1 MASLGDAG
9 VQRPARRAR
18 SFVSFGRT
26 GLPSRGF
33 DSSPVVDLLS
43 SAARAL
49 QPSAVLCSARHGACS
64 VADPAR
70 RELGTVGHSGFE
82 PRTVCC
88 SSYALPSVDPM
99 TRARVFVPKMPTK
112 AVRPPRQS
120 HPKQLILH
128 DHTSSRPSGAPQL
141 PKSTGSD
148 FILSV
153 SPLVLQRI
161 SPSSRD

>member
-70 RELGTVGHSGFE
+70 RELGTVGQSGFG
-82 PRTVCC
+82 PRKECC
-88 SSYALPSVDPM
+88 SSYVQPSVDPM
-99 TRARVFVPKMPTK
+99 TRARAFLRKTRQK
-112 AVRPPRQS
+112 AERRLGIGKPATARPVDRARRAIGSSGWTRAPRTEQGELLVA
-120 HPKQLILH
+120 HP
-128 DHTSSRPSGAPQL
+128 APASEAEQA
-141 PKSTGSD
+141 GD
-148 FILSV
+148 
-153 SPLVLQRI
+153 
-161 SPSSRD
+161 